1 MVPLELVL
9 LVLQR
14 TVKSLLLVQ
23 LEQQQSQRL
32 LGLELLEHLQIV
44 KLLGLPVLLGT
55 HLQPTL
61 ERSLLQLLNDRSQL
75 QSNQAN
81 PV

>member
-1 MVPLELVL
+1 MKPLLLVL
-9 LVLQR
+9 LEQR
-14 TVKSLLLVQ
+14 RI
-23 LEQQQSQRL
+23 QRL

-44 KLLGLPVLLGT
+44 KLLELPVLIGT
-55 HLQPTL
+55 HLQPML
-61 ERSLLQLLNDRSQL
+61 VRSLLQLLNDRSQL